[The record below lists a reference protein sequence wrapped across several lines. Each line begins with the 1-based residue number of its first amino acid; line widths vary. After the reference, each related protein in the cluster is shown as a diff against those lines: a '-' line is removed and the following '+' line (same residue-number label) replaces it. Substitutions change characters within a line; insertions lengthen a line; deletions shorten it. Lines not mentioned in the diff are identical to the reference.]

1 MNPGI
6 QSADQPCM
14 APLRSHIGMS
24 IGITLLGGLAW
35 LMASVD
41 GPWDRTSSGGGP
53 AQSRDELAIRVGM
66 DRSELPKPDWV
77 VRQAAIGIRSDV
89 RREGL
94 TINHRVL
101 ELRDAEWPGRILPS
115 SATLVYTPSNELEGR
130 VNAVL
135 SGDVPVNP
143 GMESLF
149 AIGRLVEG
157 RLVRLDGRG
166 RVSSIEDVRV
176 TFVSVTRP
184 LTQGEH

>member
-1 MNPGI
+1 
-6 QSADQPCM
+6 M
-14 APLRSHIGMS
+14 APLRSYLGIS
-24 IGITLLGGLAW
+24 IGAALLGGVAW

-41 GPWDRTSSGGGP
+41 GPWDRSSNGRGGP
-53 AQSRDELAIRVGM
+53 AQPRDDLAIRVGM

-77 VRQAAIGIRSDV
+77 AKQVSIGIRSDV

-101 ELRDAEWPGRILPS
+101 ELRDAEWPERILPS
-115 SATLVYTPSNELEGR
+115 SATLVYTPSYEMEGR

-176 TFVSVTRP
+176 SFVSVTRP

>member
-1 MNPGI
+1 
-6 QSADQPCM
+6 M
-14 APLRSHIGMS
+14 APLRSYLGLS
-24 IGITLLGGLAW
+24 IGAALLGGLAW

-41 GPWDRTSSGGGP
+41 GPWDRSSSGGGGP
-53 AQSRDELAIRVGM
+53 AQRRDELSVRVGM
-66 DRSELPKPDWV
+66 DRSELPRPDWV
-77 VRQAAIGIRSDV
+77 VKQAAIGIRSDV

-115 SATLVYTPSNELEGR
+115 STTLVYTPSYELEGK

-166 RVSSIEDVRV
+166 RVSGIEDVRV
-176 TFVSVTRP
+176 SFVSVTRP
-184 LTQGEH
+184 LAQGEH